1 LASRGGRNAVAASRR
16 VGFRPVALSED
27 QKAMLRLLAQREQG
41 YEDIAAL
48 MGISVEDVHARAREA
63 VAQLE
68 AEGIPAPQLP
78 AEPQGAKAEPPREPE
93 PADRPEP
100 APDRTP
106 TPPAPQAEPRTEPP
120 APRVEP
126 EPAAAPAS
134 GGGRSRPKISLP
146 SLPSGRGPMAAV
158 GAALAV
164 IVVVAIVL
172 IVSSGGSDSSTGTN
186 ASNGAAETA
195 AEGGSTS
202 AAGNKEVTKAVLEPV
217 GGGNASGVAIFGRVK
232 KSLALQVQVEG
243 LEPTAAG
250 QTYAI
255 WLSQSPQKMLPLAEA
270 PQKGGKISA
279 QFEVPVEVLAYL
291 ANETFDQI
299 SVTLVD
305 RAKLRSSLA
314 QATKAKKAPGYTG
327 TEVLRGAITG
337 PIIGAALK
345 EK

>member
-1 LASRGGRNAVAASRR
+1 
-16 VGFRPVALSED
+16 VALSED
-27 QKAMLRLLAQREQG
+27 QKAMLRLLAQRGQG

-78 AEPQGAKAEPPREPE
+78 AEPQGAKVEPQGEPE
-93 PADRPEP
+93 PAREPER
-100 APDRTP
+100 AP
-106 TPPAPQAEPRTEPP
+106 TPPPPPPAPKAQPRPAPP
-120 APRVEP
+120 APRAQP
-126 EPAAAPAS
+126 RPADAAAPA
-134 GGGRSRPKISLP
+134 GGGSRPKISLP
-146 SLPSGRGPMAAV
+146 SFPSGRGPMVAV
-158 GAALAV
+158 AAALAV

-172 IVSSGGSDSSTGTN
+172 IVSGGGGDNSSTTTN
-186 ASNGAAETA
+186 ASSTSAEPA

-243 LEPTAAG
+243 LEPAAAG

-270 PQKGGKISA
+270 PEEKGKIGA
-279 QFEVPVEVLAYL
+279 QFEVPTEVLAYL

-299 SVTLVD
+299 SVTLVS

-314 QATKAKKAPGYTG
+314 KATKAKKAPSYTG
-327 TEVLRGAITG
+327 TEVLRGTVTG

>member
-1 LASRGGRNAVAASRR
+1 
-16 VGFRPVALSED
+16 
-27 QKAMLRLLAQREQG
+27 MLRLLAQRGQG

-48 MGISVEDVHARAREA
+48 MGISVEDMHARAREA

-78 AEPQGAKAEPPREPE
+78 AEPQGAKVEPQGEPE
-93 PADRPEP
+93 PAREPERAP
-100 APDRTP
+100 AP
-106 TPPAPQAEPRTEPP
+106 TPPPPAPKAEPR
-120 APRVEP
+120 A
-126 EPAAAPAS
+126 
-134 GGGRSRPKISLP
+134 GGGSRPKISLP
-146 SLPSGRGPMAAV
+146 SFPSGRGPMVAV
-158 GAALAV
+158 AAALAV

-172 IVSSGGSDSSTGTN
+172 IVSGGGGDNSSTTTN
-186 ASNGAAETA
+186 ASSTSAEPG

-243 LEPTAAG
+243 LEPAAAG

-255 WLSQSPQKMLPLAEA
+255 WLSQSPHKMLPLAEA
-270 PQKGGKISA
+270 PEEKGKIGA
-279 QFEVPVEVLAYL
+279 QFEVPTEVLAYL

-299 SVTLVD
+299 SVTLVS

-314 QATKAKKAPGYTG
+314 KATKAKKAPSYTG
-327 TEVLRGAITG
+327 TEVLRGTVTG